1 MGNCL
6 APASIEA
13 EVGVVGAGVI
23 GCAVA
28 WALAKEG
35 HRVLLIDRDEPASA
49 GASFGNAGHVA
60 TEQLEPLPSTR
71 LLLTFWRELFAF
83 GGPLA
88 LPPRRLLTLSP
99 WIARFA
105 GAAFRQR
112 SHTRHLEPLVRG
124 AADTLQRQLDEIGQ
138 AGLMRRNGHYAIWL
152 GPKSAAHASLARR
165 QAAELDIATASAPAD
180 LLNAATRGPESAI
193 PETLPPGI
201 PTAASAATSATTA
214 TATATTAA
222 VPVAGVWFPNSAHIV
237 DPASLARAFVSAAC
251 QRGST
256 FRRALV
262 RYLQPRGEL
271 IDIVTETDVLPVR
284 RAVICTGAWSPELL
298 GPLGVRAPLEAERG
312 YHVELEGHPPLI
324 DAPVV
329 YSDYSVIV
337 TPMTGRLRASSYLE
351 FAGLKAPPDPR
362 KPARLR
368 ARLRRLGYRC
378 DAEGPSW
385 MGPRPTLPDYLPGIG
400 RAPGLPHVLYAV
412 GHQHLGLTL
421 SGVTA
426 DLVADLVAE
435 RQPRVDVAPF
445 DLQRFG

>member
-1 MGNCL
+1 L
-6 APASIEA
+6 TPTSVEA
-13 EVGVVGAGVI
+13 EVGVVGAGII

-35 HRVLLIDRDEPASA
+35 RRVLLIDRDEPASA

-60 TEQLEPLPSTR
+60 TEQVEPLPSTR
-71 LLLTFWRELFAF
+71 LLFTFWRELFAF

-105 GAAFRQR
+105 SAAFRQR
-112 SHTRHLEPLVRG
+112 SHRHHLEPLVRG
-124 AADTLQRQLDEIGQ
+124 AADTLERQLEEIGHPE
-138 AGLMRRNGHYAIWL
+138 LMRRKGHYAIWF

-165 QAAELDIATASAPAD
+165 QAGELDIATAPAPAD
-180 LLNAATRGPESAI
+180 LLDAATRGSAS
-193 PETLPPGI
+193 GS
-201 PTAASAATSATTA
+201 AS
-214 TATATTAA
+214 
-222 VPVAGVWFPNSAHIV
+222 AGVWFPNTAHIL
-237 DPASLARAFVSAAC
+237 DPASVARAFVSAAS

-256 FRRALV
+256 FHRALV
-262 RYLQPRGEL
+262 RHLQPRGDC

-284 RAVICTGAWSPELL
+284 RAVICAGAWSPALL
-298 GPLGVRAPLEAERG
+298 GPLRVRAPLEAERG
-312 YHVELEGHPPLI
+312 YHVELKGHPPLT

-337 TPMTGRLRASSYLE
+337 TPMAGRLRATSYLE

-368 ARLRRLGYRC
+368 ARLRRLGYQG

-400 RAPGLPHVLYAV
+400 RAHGLPHLFYAV

-421 SGVTA
+421 SAVTA

-435 RQPRVDVAPF
+435 RQPRLDVAPF
-445 DLQRFG
+445 DLLRFG